1 MGPRP
6 STARDLPIMR
16 VLHDGSV
23 SIIHHPH
30 DDEDGEDDDHDGD
43 QDGDLPGDVDTEV
56 PYHDTICKQQCKK
69 I

>member
-1 MGPRP
+1 
-6 STARDLPIMR
+6 MR

-30 DDEDGEDDDHDGD
+30 DDDDDDHDGD

-56 PYHDTICKQQCKK
+56 PYHDMPALGQNRHFGFRLPVVL
-69 I
+69 